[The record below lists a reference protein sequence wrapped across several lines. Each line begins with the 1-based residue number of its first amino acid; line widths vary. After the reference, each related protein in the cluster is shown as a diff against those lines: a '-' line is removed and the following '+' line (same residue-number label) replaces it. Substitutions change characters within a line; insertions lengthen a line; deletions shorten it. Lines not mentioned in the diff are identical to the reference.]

1 MTIQAQILDL
11 LLELHRDLS
20 LSYLFISHDLNV
32 IYQICDRV
40 MVMKSGSIIES
51 GTVEDIFDR
60 PREDYTKKLLAAF

>member
-1 MTIQAQILDL
+1 
-11 LLELHRDLS
+11 
-20 LSYLFISHDLNV
+20 
-32 IYQICDRV
+32 